1 MNAHYRHTQPGWVI
15 LGVAAAVVALGWAMP
30 EGAPLAP
37 MLVIAALVALLFGAL
52 TVEVDHEAI
61 RLRFGVGL
69 IRKRIP
75 LRDVQAWRE
84 VRNPWYAGWGIRMGP
99 GGVIWNVSGLD
110 AVELALPEG
119 RHFRIGSDEP
129 AALAAAIAR
138 TKGTFPQAPAPAA
151 APSGEAREGVP
162 WLRRLPAIVVGVT
175 LAGVAGL
182 FWTQRRPPSVH
193 VGPEGLRV
201 DTLFYGATLPAG
213 DITAVSLERTLPRIL
228 VRTNGFAGA
237 GTLRGWFRVERWGDG
252 RLYVEQG
259 MAPYVVVRL
268 REGFVVV
275 NFQVPERTHALYEE
289 LARQWPDRVTAPAP

>member
-1 MNAHYRHTQPGWVI
+1 
-15 LGVAAAVVALGWAMP
+15 
-30 EGAPLAP
+30 
-37 MLVIAALVALLFGAL
+37 
-52 TVEVDHEAI
+52 VDHEAI

-138 TKGTFPQAPAPAA
+138 TKGTLPQAPAPAA

-162 WLRRLPAIVVGVT
+162 WLRWLPAIGVGAV
-175 LAGVAGL
+175 LVLGL
-182 FWTQRRPPSVH
+182 FWAQLRPPRVH

-201 DTLFYGATLPAG
+201 DTLFYGATFPAG

-237 GTLRGWFRVERWGDG
+237 STLRGWFRVERWGDG

-275 NFQVPERTHALYEE
+275 NFQEPERTHALYEE
-289 LARQWPDRVTAPAP
+289 LARQWPERVTAPVP